1 MKTYSPKSKEIERDW
16 YLADAKGKIL
26 GRLATK
32 IAELLMGKNKPS
44 FVYHLDSGHYVVVI
58 NAEKVK
64 VTGRKFRNK
73 IYYHHTGYPGGIKEI
88 AFRDLLAKK
97 PKEVIKKAVWGMLP
111 KNKLRK
117 RRMARLKIFVGEN
130 HIYKDKKLI
139 ELN

>member
-1 MKTYSPKSKEIERDW
+1 MKTYSPKAKEIERDW

-32 IAELLMGKNKPS
+32 IAALLMGKNKPS
-44 FVYHLDSGHYVVVI
+44 FVYHLDCGHYVVVV
-58 NAEKVK
+58 NTEKVK

-97 PKEVIKKAVWGMLP
+97 PEEVIRKAVWGMLP

-117 RRMARLKIFVGEN
+117 RRMARLKVFVGEN

-139 ELN
+139 ELS